1 MNEKTI
7 ITMKDIARELGV
19 SIATVSRA
27 LKDSPRIST
36 AQKERIQTFA
46 RAHNFCPNVIGEALR
61 YSRTQ
66 PMKVIGVIIPE
77 FAHYFFSSVLSGI
90 EEEASARGYRVMV
103 AQSNERYDKEVA
115 ICEDFYK
122 NKVCGII
129 VSQAKDTMRY
139 THFQR
144 LMDNGV
150 PLVFYDRICTGVNCS
165 RVVVDDY
172 MGAFTAVT
180 HLIDSGCKR
189 IAFYGSPMNL
199 EISKNRYNGYHDALV
214 KHGLEEIPS
223 HVQICDNRG
232 QAEAI
237 TPALLEMENRPDAFF
252 AVNDDTAIGILYT
265 AKRMGFRVPEDVSV
279 CGFTNGQRAVA
290 CDPMLT
296 TVDQRGVAVGEE
308 AVNILIGQV
317 EGSIPMNE
325 VEKRVVRTKLV
336 VRGTTR

>member
-27 LKDSPRIST
+27 LKDSPRISA
-36 AQKERIQTFA
+36 AQKERIQAFA
-46 RAHNFCPNVIGEALR
+46 RAHNSCPKVIGEALR

-90 EEEASARGYRVMV
+90 EDEASARGYRVMV

-139 THFQR
+139 AHFQR

-214 KHGLEEIPS
+214 KHGLEEIPPTYKS
-223 HVQICDNRG
+223 VTTGDRQRRLRLHSWRWKTD
-232 QAEAI
+232 
-237 TPALLEMENRPDAFF
+237 
-252 AVNDDTAIGILYT
+252 
-265 AKRMGFRVPEDVSV
+265 RMLSLR
-279 CGFTNGQRAVA
+279 
-290 CDPMLT
+290 
-296 TVDQRGVAVGEE
+296 
-308 AVNILIGQV
+308 
-317 EGSIPMNE
+317 
-325 VEKRVVRTKLV
+325 
-336 VRGTTR
+336 